1 MCYIR
6 CSRAAISF
14 SDIKLQTKEE
24 VIHEKQNL
32 LAVLYVLMFA
42 IILYIN
48 GAFSGESISVSNLAI
63 NVAFL
68 IVIGILFI
76 ISFVSFSRLNR
87 VTDSLVDTAE
97 EMSAKYESVQKS
109 LWDEY
114 RTKKDTFSS
123 PVLNRQFDRYQKRIA
138 ASTNAKGTISRVCSL
153 EEYINEDLLDN
164 VVSAHFNSAVGG
176 TLTGLGILGTFI
188 GLSMGMISFTGSD
201 VFTISDNIAPLLD
214 GMKVAFHTSV
224 YGIFFSIVF
233 NFVYRSLMADAYGK
247 LSRFLMTFQECAA
260 PVPASVDEN
269 TSAMLIYQAN
279 TANALKRILELLK
292 GNAEEQSKGLDR
304 VVQQFVNQM
313 SDVLGADFEQLGKTL
328 HESCEA
334 QGTYARNFQRLEEST
349 RLLLESSRTMN
360 ETLTMTLERQK
371 ELEEKLSSTC
381 DDLSNEL
388 YTFHQMR
395 DLYEK

>member
-1 MCYIR
+1 
-6 CSRAAISF
+6 
-14 SDIKLQTKEE
+14 
-24 VIHEKQNL
+24 
-32 LAVLYVLMFA
+32 
-42 IILYIN
+42 
-48 GAFSGESISVSNLAI
+48 
-63 NVAFL
+63 
-68 IVIGILFI
+68 
-76 ISFVSFSRLNR
+76 
-87 VTDSLVDTAE
+87 
-97 EMSAKYESVQKS
+97 
-109 LWDEY
+109 
-114 RTKKDTFSS
+114 
-123 PVLNRQFDRYQKRIA
+123 
-138 ASTNAKGTISRVCSL
+138 
-153 EEYINEDLLDN
+153 
-164 VVSAHFNSAVGG
+164 
-176 TLTGLGILGTFI
+176 
-188 GLSMGMISFTGSD
+188 MGMISFTGSD

-214 GMKVAFHTSV
+214 GKKVAFHTSV

-388 YTFHQMR
+388 YPFHQMR